1 MREMGKRAMKTVGDV
16 LKQKG
21 SDVSFVE
28 PETTVF
34 ETLQLMAQKDIG
46 AVLVLQS
53 GEVVGIFSERD
64 YAREVILEGLSSK
77 DTPVKDVMT
86 RKVAIVQPGQTLGE
100 CMALMTDKRI
110 RHLPVFDDGSLI
122 GIVSIGDLVGA
133 AISEKKFR
141 IAELE
146 NYIKTPGAK

>member
-1 MREMGKRAMKTVGDV
+1 
-16 LKQKG
+16 
-21 SDVSFVE
+21 
-28 PETTVF
+28 
-34 ETLQLMAQKDIG
+34 MAQKDIG

-77 DTPVKDVMT
+77 ETPVKDVMT

-110 RHLPVFDDGSLI
+110 RHLPVFDDDSLI

-133 AISEKKFR
+133 TISEKKFR

-146 NYIKTPGAK
+146 NYIKTPGSK